1 MYDRD
6 IKVIEDY
13 IDEYLYKPETN
24 WPDWEFDTQ
33 AYSRWAGEEVLER
46 VIFEA
51 LKLPPHIT
59 GDEPKEITEIIAE
72 YIDDMDY
79 FYEISNDNR
88 KKLMFFIARDVGTDI
103 LSLFERRS

>member
-13 IDEYLYKPETN
+13 IDEYLYKPELH

-46 VIFEA
+46 IIFET

-59 GDEPKEITEIIAE
+59 GVEPKETTEIIAE

-79 FYEISNDNR
+79 FYETCSDNR
-88 KKLMFFIARDVGTDI
+88 RKLIFFIARDVGIEI
-103 LSLFERRS
+103 LSLFERRN